1 MQICIRLF
9 LYKKRRFLSG
19 KLGANWVGVCF
30 QKVFIPYILL
40 LLLLCNMVFY
50 DNNDN
55 NDNNDNIVNT

>member
-1 MQICIRLF
+1 
-9 LYKKRRFLSG
+9 LSG

-55 NDNNDNIVNT
+55 NDNIVNT